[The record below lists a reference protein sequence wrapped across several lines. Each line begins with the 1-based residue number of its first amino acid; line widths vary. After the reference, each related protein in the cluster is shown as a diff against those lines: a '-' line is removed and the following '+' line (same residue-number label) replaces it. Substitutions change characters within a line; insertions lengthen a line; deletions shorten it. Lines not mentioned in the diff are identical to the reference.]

1 MLVINKIK
9 RVFLPLFLLFFTL
22 SLNAS
27 FIIKND
33 NVLPQKTVDKID
45 QMGKELKDNT
55 GVGVYLAIYE
65 NSNKSD
71 ILKIEKNLSKDL
83 KDPFVLLT
91 VLLDS
96 KKLDIINSKE
106 LDERFDK
113 EQILSPMP
121 WSGSI
126 LPLLTSHSKNPKAA
140 VEAAMLNGYADIVE
154 QIADSYSVK
163 LKSAIGSQNKLVY
176 EIVKLIFYGTLL
188 LIFINFLYR
197 KFKK

>member
-197 KFKK
+197 KLKK